1 MVTVP
6 FKEIEMTAATGSTL
20 PQSALTLVALATA
33 LMLSLAACQPADRA
47 MAQKRIEAKWVDR
60 QLLFVGDGRLG
71 TVRVYHLRA
80 APVMIAELRAQ
91 GRSEV
96 RDIALDTAG
105 NRIWVL
111 GDGAVYLHDGRSF
124 SLVKRIPAVGS
135 GTARMA
141 LDAAGAPLLIADNG
155 TQLARI
161 DPETLVVERQ
171 QLAGRDR

>member
-1 MVTVP
+1 
-6 FKEIEMTAATGSTL
+6 MTAATGSTL
-20 PQSALTLVALATA
+20 PQSALTLLALATA

-60 QLLFVGDGRLG
+60 QLLFVGDDRLG

-80 APVMIAELRAQ
+80 APVMIAELSAQ

-111 GDGAVYLHDGRSF
+111 GDGAVYLHDSRSF